1 MKRVGGQSGPC
12 LFTLEGVSKNWGD
25 LVVLNDVDLQIPAG
39 EIVGIAGGNGVGK
52 TTLLRIATGV
62 ITPDKGSIRLRGV
75 DIEQDLTAFQKEIGF
90 LSAGDRG
97 LYARLTVRQNLD
109 FCAGLAGLS
118 RSERGKSIA
127 RMVSEFDLAD
137 LIERRV
143 DRLSMGQRQRVRL
156 AVTFLHEPKIV
167 FLDEAKTS
175 LDEAGVTLLN
185 GTLARLLAKG
195 GAAFLASPEPSL
207 PFPGISWILREGTL
221 HPVDFAAAASSGG
234 EAPEQ
239 IAVPG
244 AVQS

>member
-1 MKRVGGQSGPC
+1 MRPAGGLADPC
-12 LFTLEGVSKNWGD
+12 LFALEGVSKRWGD
-25 LVVLNDVDLQIPAG
+25 LVVLDDVDLQIPAG

-52 TTLLRIATGV
+52 TTLLRISTGV
-62 ITPDKGSIRLRGV
+62 ITPDEGSVSFRGV
-75 DIEQDLTAFQKEIGF
+75 DIEEDLTAFQKEIGF

-118 RSERGKSIA
+118 RSDRGECIA
-127 RMVSEFDLAD
+127 RIVSEFDLED

-185 GTLARLLAKG
+185 AALARLLAKG

-207 PFPGISWILREGTL
+207 PFPGVSWILREGTL
-221 HPVDFAAAASSGG
+221 HHADIAAAPSGV

-239 IAVPG
+239 IGVPG